1 MMPGKRRFDMLFPV
15 DNEARQIKE
24 LNGIWKFKRDNYYKQ
39 GFEEKWFEKP
49 LEDVIDMP
57 VPSSY
62 NDITTDQELRDH
74 VGWVWYERKFA
85 VPRLWK
91 DQRLVLR
98 FGSVTH
104 HAVIYLNGKEI
115 TRHKGGFLP
124 FEADVTEMANEGE
137 NRLTVAVGNILEWDC
152 LPVGHI
158 EYVRDEMHPEGQ
170 MEQKFDF
177 DFFNYSGIHRPVRLY
192 CTPKEYIEDISVR
205 TTVDDKDG
213 MVHYEIKTNAEEK
226 FIKVYIRDE
235 KNQVV
240 AESNEM
246 KDMVLV
252 KDAQL
257 WQPGSAYLYKLDI
270 YFGQDHYTL
279 PFGIRTIQL
288 TEKQFLING
297 KPFYFKGFGKHEDS
311 DIRGKGLDEALNV
324 RDCELLKWIGAN
336 SFRTS
341 HYPYAEEMMQMA
353 DQKGIVVIDEVPAVG
368 MNFFDGE
375 NGGIFTEDK
384 VNEKTLAYHKQV
396 LKELYQRDKN
406 HPCVVM
412 WSIAN
417 EPDSAAE
424 GAYDYFKPLFD
435 LAKEIDPQ
443 KRPCTLVSVQGTT
456 ADTDCSS
463 KLSDVICLN
472 RYYGWYFGG
481 PDLEISE
488 KGLRKELSDWGKL
501 GKPVMFTEYGADTVS
516 GLHDTTS
523 VMYTEEYQVEYY
535 EMNNKVFDEF
545 EFVVGEQAWNFADF
559 ATSQSLLRVQGNKKG
574 LFTRDRKPK
583 MVAHYFRNRW
593 SNIPEFGYKK

>member
-1 MMPGKRRFDMLFPV
+1 LIC
-15 DNEARQIKE
+15 E
-24 LNGIWKFKRDNYYKQ
+24 
-39 GFEEKWFEKP
+39 
-49 LEDVIDMP
+49 
-57 VPSSY
+57 
-62 NDITTDQELRDH
+62 
-74 VGWVWYERKFA
+74 
-85 VPRLWK
+85 
-91 DQRLVLR
+91 
-98 FGSVTH
+98 
-104 HAVIYLNGKEI
+104 
-115 TRHKGGFLP
+115 HKGGFLP
-124 FEADVTEMANEGE
+124 FEVELNDVLEDGDNL
-137 NRLTVAVGNILEWDC
+137 LTIAVNNVIDYTT
-152 LPVGHI
+152 LPVGGKANMMSGLMGGMGAGAS
-158 EYVRDEMHPEGQ
+158 EKPQ
-170 MEQKFDF
+170 NNPNF
-177 DFFNYSGIHRPVRLY
+177 DFFNYCGITRPVKIY
-192 CTPKEYIEDISVR
+192 TTPKTYINDI
-205 TTVDDKDG
+205 TVTSDIDFGKETPSAVLNYAVDIEGVDKDSTACK
-213 MVHYEIKTNAEEK
+213 VEVFDAEGNK
-226 FIKVYIRDE
+226 
-235 KNQVV
+235 V
-240 AESNEM
+240 AEAAGTQGKLELEN
-246 KDMVLV
+246 V
-252 KDAQL
+252 KL
-257 WQPGSAYLYKLDI
+257 WQPLNSYLYQIKVTAGEDV
-270 YFGQDHYTL
+270 YTL
-279 PFGIRTIQL
+279 PYGVRSVRVDGV
-288 TEKQFLING
+288 KFLINE
-297 KPFYFKGFGKHEDS
+297 KPFYFKGYGKHEDTFPNGRGINLPMNTK
-311 DIRGKGLDEALNV
+311 DISIM
-324 RDCELLKWIGAN
+324 KWQHAN

-341 HYPYAEEMMQMA
+341 HYPYSEEMMRLC
-353 DQKGIVVIDEVPAVG
+353 DEEGIVVIDETTAVG
-368 MNFFDGE
+368 VNLQFGGGANFGGERIGTFDKEHGVQTQE
-375 NGGIFTEDK
+375 H
-384 VNEKTLAYHKQV
+384 HKDV
-396 LKELYQRDKN
+396 VRDLISRDKN
-406 HPCVVM
+406 HACVVM